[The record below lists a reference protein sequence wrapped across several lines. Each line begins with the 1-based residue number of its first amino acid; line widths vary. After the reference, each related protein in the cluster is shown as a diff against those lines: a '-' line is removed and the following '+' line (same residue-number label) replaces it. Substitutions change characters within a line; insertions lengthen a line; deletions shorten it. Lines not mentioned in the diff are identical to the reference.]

1 MDLLIV
7 HVFLS
12 PFYYL
17 IFSTNINKMPKKE
30 YTLAKEKSM
39 DQAKTP
45 EEAFEIIRKTER
57 GL

>member
-1 MDLLIV
+1 
-7 HVFLS
+7 
-12 PFYYL
+12 
-17 IFSTNINKMPKKE
+17 MPKKE